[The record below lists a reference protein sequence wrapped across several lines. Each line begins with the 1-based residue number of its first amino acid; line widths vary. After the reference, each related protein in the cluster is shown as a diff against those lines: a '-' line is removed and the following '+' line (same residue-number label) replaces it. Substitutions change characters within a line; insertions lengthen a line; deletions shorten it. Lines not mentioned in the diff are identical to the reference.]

1 MPSTDRPDER
11 TGVAAGLLFHAVVPA
26 AGRGERFGAA
36 KQFAPVAGRPLLAW
50 TVRRLREAGAASVTL
65 VLPAGELEDAVRRIA
80 AGPEVICVAGG
91 ETRQASVAL
100 GVAASPAAAEELVA
114 VHDGARA
121 AVAVEDVVATVAAAR
136 RAGGAI
142 LGRPVTDTIKE
153 VEAGLVVRTV
163 DRSRLL
169 RAETPQVFR
178 RATLEAALAAA
189 RRDGFV
195 GTDEASLVE
204 RLGGVGIVAVAARRP
219 NPKVTFAEDVE
230 AVARLLAADGEWR

>member
-1 MPSTDRPDER
+1 MSSTDRPDAR
-11 TGVAAGLLFHAVVPA
+11 IDVAAGLRFHAVVPA

-36 KQFAPVAGRPLLAW
+36 KQFVPVAGRPLLAW
-50 TVRRLREAGAASVTL
+50 TVRRLREAGAASITL
-65 VLPAGELEDAVRRIA
+65 VLPADDLGDARRRLA
-80 AGPEVICVAGG
+80 ADPEVICVAGG

-100 GVAASPAAAEELVA
+100 GVAASPAASADLVA

-121 AVAVEDVVATVAAAR
+121 AVAVEDLVATVAAAQR
-136 RAGGAI
+136 SGGAI

-153 VEAGLVVRTV
+153 VAAGLVVRTV

-178 RATLEAALAAA
+178 RSTLEAALATA
-189 RRDGFV
+189 RRDCFV

-204 RLGGVGIVAVAARRP
+204 RLGGVEIVAVAARWP
-219 NPKVTFAEDVE
+219 NPKVTLVEDLE
-230 AVARLLAADGEWR
+230 TVARLLAAEGGRR